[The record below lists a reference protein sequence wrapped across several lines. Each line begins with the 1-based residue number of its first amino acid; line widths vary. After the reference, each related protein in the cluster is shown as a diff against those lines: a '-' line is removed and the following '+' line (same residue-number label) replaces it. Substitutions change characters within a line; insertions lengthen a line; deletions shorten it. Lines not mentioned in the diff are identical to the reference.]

1 MALRYSKTEALQGM
15 LIYASG
21 DLVATFVLNCFSWQ
35 RLLGMMVIG
44 ATVYALE
51 IPNYFRWIDRK
62 TAHVQKGWRFIAA
75 KTALA
80 LLYFNPLWIARHLFF
95 IAILQSGWAGVSV
108 GLLWAGLISWA
119 INIPISLVGNL
130 VIQGYMPLKWRFVA
144 SATFSGMMAV
154 YYAMCGVWFNG

>member
-1 MALRYSKTEALQGM
+1 MSIRYGKSEALQGM
-15 LIYASG
+15 LIYAIG
-21 DLVATFVLNCFSWQ
+21 DLVATLILDCFSWT

-62 TAHVQKGWRFIAA
+62 TAHLQKGWRFIAT

-95 IAILQSGWAGVSV
+95 IAILQSGWDGVSL
-108 GLLWAGLISWA
+108 GLLWAGLLSWA

-130 VIQGYMPLKWRFVA
+130 VIQGYMPLKWRFAA

-154 YYAMCGVWFNG
+154 YYALSGVWFNG